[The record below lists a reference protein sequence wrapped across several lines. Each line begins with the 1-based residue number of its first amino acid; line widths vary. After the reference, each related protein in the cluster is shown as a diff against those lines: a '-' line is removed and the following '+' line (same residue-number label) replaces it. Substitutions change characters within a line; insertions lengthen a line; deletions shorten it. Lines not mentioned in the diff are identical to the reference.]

1 MARYVNIFKEKD
13 GTRRISDNDWSN
25 RGDAETFPI
34 MDRELVTE
42 TAHILNEQEEK
53 EFIREIEE
61 PLENLSKARLNKL
74 LNLLAVI
81 HRDGGHYV
89 TQHGLNKACEDAKKV
104 ILNERSFNK
113 KEFAK
118 E

>member
-1 MARYVNIFKEKD
+1 MARYIIRYD
-13 GTRRISDNDWSN
+13 YSDAFSSREQAINFYAENHIQRQND
-25 RGDAETFPI
+25 E
-34 MDRELVTE
+34 VVC
-42 TAHILNEQEEK
+42 ILNEQEEK